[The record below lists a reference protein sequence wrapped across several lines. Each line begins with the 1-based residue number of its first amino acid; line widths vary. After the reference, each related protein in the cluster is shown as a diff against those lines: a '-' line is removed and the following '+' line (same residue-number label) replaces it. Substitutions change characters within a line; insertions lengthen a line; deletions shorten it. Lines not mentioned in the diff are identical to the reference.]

1 MKYIEIVDGVSIR
14 LDAIEAIER
23 KDDLTCVVRT
33 QFNTYDSSFPYT
45 TLLQL
50 LEREEVPAPIKIE
63 EEVVNILKETGI
75 QSP

>member
-14 LDAIEAIER
+14 VDAIEVIER

-33 QFNTYDSSFPYT
+33 QFNTYDSTFPYT

-50 LEREEVPAPIKIE
+50 LEREKVPTPVKVE
-63 EEVVNILKETGI
+63 EEVVNILKETGVT
-75 QSP
+75 SP